1 MPLAPMILLA
11 ATGVTQAASLPLT
24 YEAAMQQALSRNPTL
39 VQAGL
44 DVEAAEGVALGS
56 RGIFDPQ
63 LTANTGLA
71 GSRSESV
78 GQFGET
84 RSDFN
89 SLSWGTSISQYAA
102 TGTSLS
108 LGWANSRNTFTYEL
122 LDIPGFDPVSDVQFD
137 SSLSLSATQS
147 LLEGHRRAS
156 NMKMVRDAERAT
168 DMAELTAQATRQQT
182 LSDVATAYWSLW
194 YQERLVEIAEQ
205 SVAVAIEEE
214 RIVRARVEAGDLAPV
229 EAARVRSAAVQAQQL
244 DIEARHAAAGARDA
258 LLLLIGEEPGQ
269 NVQLQS
275 RPDAPEDVRL
285 DPDRFVSE
293 ALGNNASLQVM
304 RLWEENSRMSLAD
317 ARHRRL
323 PQLSAT
329 GSLALTGYEASQTAA
344 VREMLDGDLPEWYI
358 GGNLSAPLG
367 NRVDRGNVLSAQ
379 AELGRARVERES
391 LERAIAQ
398 QVRAHVRTIES
409 ARAQLD
415 LAALNLDLATQT
427 LAADRALREAGRA
440 IERDVLESMKNL
452 DDARVAVEK
461 ARADYALALVELDRL
476 SGAL

>member
-1 MPLAPMILLA
+1 MALAPMLLLA
-11 ATGVTQAASLPLT
+11 TTGIAQAASLPLS
-24 YEAAMQQALSRNPTL
+24 YEEAQQQALSRNPTL

-44 DVEAAEGVALGS
+44 DVQAAQGAALGS

-63 LTANTGLA
+63 LTADTGVA
-71 GSRSESV
+71 GSRNESV
-78 GQFGET
+78 GQFGQT

-89 SLSWGTSISQYAA
+89 SLSWGASINQYMA

-156 NMKMVRDAERAT
+156 NLKMVRDAQRAT
-168 DMAELTAQATRQQT
+168 DMAQLTAMATRQQT
-182 LSDVATAYWSLW
+182 LSDVATAYWGLW

-205 SVAVAIEEE
+205 SSAVAMEEE

-229 EAARVRSAAVQAQQL
+229 EAARVRSASVQAQQL
-244 DIEARHAAAGARDA
+244 GIEARHAAAAARDA

-269 NVQLQS
+269 NVELLS
-275 RPDAPEDVRL
+275 RPGSPEDVRL
-285 DPDRFVSE
+285 DPDRFVSD

-304 RLWEENSRMSLAD
+304 RLAEENARLGLAD

-323 PQLSAT
+323 PELSAT
-329 GSLALTGYEASQTAA
+329 GSLALTGYESSQAAA

-379 AELGRARVERES
+379 AELVKLRAVEARRAAVQRVDVGTS
-391 LERAIAQ
+391 
-398 QVRAHVRTIES
+398 VRTAQ
-409 ARAQLD
+409 ARA
-415 LAALNLDLATQT
+415 TT
-427 LAADRALREAGRA
+427 PGCGR
-440 IERDVLESMKNL
+440 RSRKWGW
-452 DDARVAVEK
+452 RV
-461 ARADYALALVELDRL
+461 
-476 SGAL
+476 